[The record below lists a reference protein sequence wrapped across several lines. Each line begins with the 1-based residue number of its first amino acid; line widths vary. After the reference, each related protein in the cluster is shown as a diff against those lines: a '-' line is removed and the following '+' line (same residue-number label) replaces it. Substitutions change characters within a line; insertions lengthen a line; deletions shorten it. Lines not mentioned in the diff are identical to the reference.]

1 MQLLSFS
8 EESLFSPRGRSRH
21 VHRFSGGRYSDP
33 QRVAEYIQIIET
45 ELRASIVMCPNA
57 LFVFDEVHLMARGVI
72 DRLLPYMDVG
82 ASVDKVSYTS
92 AIFLLVSNLGARVL
106 NAAFLQSIA
115 AKQSL
120 PAYETIV
127 GNLRAY
133 FVQTARAPS
142 APSSPQTPPTSES
155 TSAAAAAGTQVAH
168 HASSHVLNTASAA
181 ASILTLVQQHVLWFV
196 PFFPLMRAHVEQCL
210 EQQLIERLD
219 KQVEA
224 RRLHSFGIHAD
235 LVRWLGARAEL
246 DARGLS
252 ISGCKQVDG
261 VLTTKVFGVIL
272 AQNRPTNAGAPPQKK
287 DSWWSSVSA
296 LLGGLT
302 AVPHTWSRSH
312 VSLYPPLGWAGHE
325 QEADIVRI
333 VVTQPQAKHA
343 GADAA
348 REKESAGKDREL

>member
-1 MQLLSFS
+1 
-8 EESLFSPRGRSRH
+8 
-21 VHRFSGGRYSDP
+21 
-33 QRVAEYIQIIET
+33 
-45 ELRASIVMCPNA
+45 
-57 LFVFDEVHLMARGVI
+57 
-72 DRLLPYMDVG
+72 
-82 ASVDKVSYTS
+82 
-92 AIFLLVSNLGARVL
+92 
-106 NAAFLQSIA
+106 
-115 AKQSL
+115 
-120 PAYETIV
+120 
-127 GNLRAY
+127 
-133 FVQTARAPS
+133 
-142 APSSPQTPPTSES
+142 
-155 TSAAAAAGTQVAH
+155 
-168 HASSHVLNTASAA
+168 VLNTASAA

-210 EQQLIERLD
+210 EQQLIERLE

-272 AQNRPTNAGAPPQKK
+272 AQNRPTTAASAGALPPQKRS
-287 DSWWSSVSA
+287 SWWDSVSA
-296 LLGGLT
+296 LLGGLA
-302 AVPHTWSRSH
+302 AVPHTWSHSH

-333 VVTQPQAKHA
+333 VVTLPHAKRA

-348 REKESAGKDREL
+348 REKESASMDREL